1 MPILDSLTSIRG
13 IWISR
18 VSHRLARGEGIRE
31 SFQEQLEIYHDQLI
45 QCVASGNPTWL
56 DPVVHEWVQ
65 AQTVSELEEKATS
78 LPPILDQFLQITCS
92 VARESLAPQAAMEL
106 VEAVLPAY
114 QHMIHLA
121 FELETDRHV
130 EHISRELER
139 ARLSLEHLDK
149 NKSDFISIAAHELKT
164 PLTLIEGYASMLA
177 EVVGKDPDQVNIM
190 LKGIDNGTRR
200 LTEIIDDMIDVSVI
214 DSDLLSL
221 NFQPVWLNR
230 LLDAIQREVAG
241 IVEERHLNLTVH
253 PFLGGE
259 EMLFADG
266 ERLYQALRNVILNA
280 IKFTPDGGQIIV
292 DGRRLPG
299 FSEITVA
306 DTGIGIDP
314 EYHSLI
320 FEKFGR
326 LGRASLHSSGKTKFK
341 GGGPGL
347 GLPITKGIIEAHGGA
362 IWVESEGYDEQRH
375 PGATFHILLPVRK
388 EPPDEKFAQLFR
400 SPSEVNQDREVL
412 IGELK

>member
-18 VSHRLARGEGIRE
+18 VSHHLARGEGIRE
-31 SFQEQLEIYHDQLI
+31 SFQEQLEIYYDQLI

-56 DPVVHEWVQ
+56 DPVVNEWVQ

-78 LPPILDQFLQITCS
+78 LPPIIDQFLQTTCS
-92 VARESLAPQAAMEL
+92 VARECLAPQTAIEL

-114 QHMIHLA
+114 QHMTRLA
-121 FELETDRHV
+121 YELETDRHV

-177 EVVGKDPDQVNIM
+177 EVVGRDPEQVDIM

-200 LTEIIDDMIDVSVI
+200 LTEIIDDMIDVSMI
-214 DSDLLSL
+214 DNDLLSL

-230 LLDAIQREVAG
+230 LLDAIQREVEG
-241 IVEERHLNLTVH
+241 IVEERQLILTVR
-253 PFLGGE
+253 PFQGGE

-299 FSEITVA
+299 FNEITVA

-362 IWVESEGYDEQRH
+362 IWVESEGYDEKRH

-400 SPSEVNQDREVL
+400 SPSEANQDREVL
-412 IGELK
+412 IGS